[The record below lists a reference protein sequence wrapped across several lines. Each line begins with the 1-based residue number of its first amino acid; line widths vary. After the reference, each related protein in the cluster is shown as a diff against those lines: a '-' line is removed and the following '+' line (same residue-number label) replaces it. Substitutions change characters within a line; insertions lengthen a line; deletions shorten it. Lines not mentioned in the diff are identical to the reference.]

1 MDAVLSIKLS
11 VNSINDNHIL
21 RGSLSVYL
29 VDQNNDM
36 TSQSLVDQQTTVRRI
51 LNTDNQEF
59 DDIFYGISLGS
70 YIESLLTTEQAS
82 DGA

>member
-1 MDAVLSIKLS
+1 
-11 VNSINDNHIL
+11 
-21 RGSLSVYL
+21 
-29 VDQNNDM
+29 M